1 MIEGKRRAGVRNDL
15 IPKTVNTIAAIEVY
29 KHVYKQFIKYV
40 KFQSL
45 SVLNASFRSYVA
57 YICACT
63 AVINIKQTKTKKNNS
78 YSQNKLLI

>member
-1 MIEGKRRAGVRNDL
+1 MIEGKRRAGVRDDL

-45 SVLNASFRSYVA
+45 SVLNASFRGYVA

-63 AVINIKQTKTKKNNS
+63 AVG
-78 YSQNKLLI
+78 LV